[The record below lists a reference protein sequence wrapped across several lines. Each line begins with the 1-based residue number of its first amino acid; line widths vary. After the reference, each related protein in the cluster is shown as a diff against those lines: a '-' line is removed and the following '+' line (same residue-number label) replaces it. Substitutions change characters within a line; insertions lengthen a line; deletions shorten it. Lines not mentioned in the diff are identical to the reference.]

1 MYNDKI
7 RTEYCICG
15 QKFKYQPN
23 DGIPKTSIRGQRLVA
38 EDNAHLANCHKYQEY
53 LKAETARRDR
63 EATCQTFKEAGC
75 LKLIIGY
82 GTILIGIIMLIADIC
97 SGGSLDISGWAFLVM
112 FIGAGIAVGFLNF
125 IFGSIFGAISDIPN
139 KSNTFDIAND
149 IVSTQTQVKAI
160 NTSLGKDIFGQ
171 NINKN

>member
-1 MYNDKI
+1 MYTDEI
-7 RTEYCICG
+7 GTEYCVCG
-15 QKFKYQPN
+15 HKFKYQPN

-38 EDNAHLANCHKYQEY
+38 EDNEHLANCHKYQEC
-53 LKAETARRDR
+53 LKIETARRER
-63 EATCQTFKEAGC
+63 EATHQTLKEEGC
-75 LKLIIGY
+75 LKLVLGY
-82 GTILIGIIMLIADIC
+82 GIILVGIIMLIADIC

-139 KSNTFDIAND
+139 KPNTFDIAND
-149 IVSTQTQVKAI
+149 IVLTQTQVKSI